1 MKYIVKTTNIPDFTG
16 IDAGG
21 VAFAN
26 GSATVEDARMASWFR
41 EHDGYDVEEVEE
53 ENPLERMKVDELKAY
68 AAEKNI
74 DLEDAA
80 KKDEIIEKIKA
91 AKVTV

>member
-41 EHDGYDVEEVEE
+41 EHDGYDVEKVEE